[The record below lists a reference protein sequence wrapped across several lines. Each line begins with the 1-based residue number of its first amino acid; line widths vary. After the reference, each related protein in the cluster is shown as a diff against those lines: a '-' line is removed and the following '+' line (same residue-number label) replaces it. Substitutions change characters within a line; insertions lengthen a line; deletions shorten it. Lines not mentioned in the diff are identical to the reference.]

1 VDYSPERWLKDR
13 MKRSLA
19 LLLSVMGSAA
29 LAQTTGTVS
38 PSAAPAQPSVKED
51 VPPGGCMPIG
61 LTASGEIVFPIQ
73 CRELIERHRETT
85 VEQKPAAVEQKPAAV
100 EQKPAAVE
108 EKRAASEEK
117 PAVIEQKSIAAEDKP
132 AAVEQKPVA
141 EEQKPA
147 AVEDKP
153 AAAEQKPAAVE
164 EKPAAVAE
172 KPPAAEQKPPA
183 VEEKPATQQSEAA
196 TPENNE
202 PANKAVETASSPKR
216 MDRES
221 RKRVSAN
228 NCTHYRTYNRASG
241 TYRDFD
247 GRTRPCR

>member
-85 VEQKPAAVEQKPAAV
+85 V